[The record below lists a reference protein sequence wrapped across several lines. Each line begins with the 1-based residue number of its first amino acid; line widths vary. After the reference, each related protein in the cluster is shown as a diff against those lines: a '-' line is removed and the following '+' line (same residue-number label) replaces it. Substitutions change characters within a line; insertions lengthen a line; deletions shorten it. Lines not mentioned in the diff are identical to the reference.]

1 MAELAVQIAMEA
13 NAHNT
18 RLRFV
23 NAFSMVGAASGMVQM
38 YLACMEDVFRN
49 PEVLAL
55 KGRMKQ
61 GNRVVITAHRSPDGD
76 AIGSSLA
83 MKHLLAH
90 LDVDAQV
97 IMPDAYAKFL
107 QWLPGHDEVWFHER
121 SPEACEQAM
130 REAQVVF
137 CLDYNAPSRAGRLG
151 PAVEAASQRDTCFVA
166 VLDHHQ
172 QPEAFADLL
181 VSDPST
187 ASTAELVYRLMKA
200 WEMSDVLDAQMAA
213 CLYCGLI
220 TDTGSFRFPSVQPST
235 HEMASHLLGT
245 GMDHSRVH
253 SLIYDACRLDQ
264 IQLTAYALSQKL
276 QVFPEHR
283 SAIVSLSQEELRR
296 YNAQKGDTEGLVNR
310 ALSIEGINFA
320 AFIKEDVD
328 LVKLSLRSRGAFSV
342 RDVADAHFHGG
353 GHHNAAGGA
362 CADESLKEVV
372 DRLVGLLPSFSSALQ
387 YED

>member
-1 MAELAVQIAMEA
+1 MAVQIAMEA

-121 SPEACEQAM
+121 SPEACEQAGFELLEV
-130 REAQVVF
+130 R
-137 CLDYNAPSRAGRLG
+137 NSTPSHVSIICRKPAG
-151 PAVEAASQRDTCFVA
+151 
-166 VLDHHQ
+166 
-172 QPEAFADLL
+172 
-181 VSDPST
+181 
-187 ASTAELVYRLMKA
+187 K
-200 WEMSDVLDAQMAA
+200 
-213 CLYCGLI
+213 
-220 TDTGSFRFPSVQPST
+220 
-235 HEMASHLLGT
+235 
-245 GMDHSRVH
+245 
-253 SLIYDACRLDQ
+253 
-264 IQLTAYALSQKL
+264 
-276 QVFPEHR
+276 
-283 SAIVSLSQEELRR
+283 
-296 YNAQKGDTEGLVNR
+296 
-310 ALSIEGINFA
+310 
-320 AFIKEDVD
+320 
-328 LVKLSLRSRGAFSV
+328 
-342 RDVADAHFHGG
+342 
-353 GHHNAAGGA
+353 
-362 CADESLKEVV
+362 
-372 DRLVGLLPSFSSALQ
+372 
-387 YED
+387 

>member
-1 MAELAVQIAMEA
+1 
-13 NAHNT
+13 
-18 RLRFV
+18 
-23 NAFSMVGAASGMVQM
+23 MVVSASGMVQM

-49 PEVLAL
+49 LEVLAL

-90 LDVDAQV
+90 LGVDAQV

-107 QWLPGHDEVWFHER
+107 QWLPGHDQVWFHER

-151 PAVEAASQRDTCFVA
+151 PAVEAASQ
-166 VLDHHQ
+166 
-172 QPEAFADLL
+172 QPEDFADLL

-235 HEMASHLLGT
+235 HDMASHLLKT

-264 IQLTAYALSQKL
+264 IQLIAYALSQKL

-362 CADESLKEVV
+362 CADESLEEVV